1 MSYSS
6 IIKENS
12 QLRNYEGEMAYK
24 MSAELELYSAA
35 VTSMLND
42 KIYQS
47 YKEKFAQIA
56 ELIKQVDPTFVA
68 KLAIYIR
75 EEMHLRSIPLFL
87 IVALAKIHNGD
98 DLVCKTINRVVM
110 RADEIMELLICYQM
124 FNADCKST
132 KKLNHLSRQV
142 QNGLKLAFNKFD
154 EYQFAKYNRNN
165 LEVKLKDAL
174 FLVHP
179 KAKDE
184 NQQILF
190 DKIALD
196 YLEIPYTW
204 ETELS
209 KVGQIKYS
217 SIEKKN
223 EAKREVWTKL
233 IKERK
238 HGYMAMLRNLRN
250 ILNVDIDAHTLNIV
264 KRNIQSKDAVLS
276 SKQLPYRFLSA
287 YREIKNV
294 RHPKTGVLVEAL
306 EKAVLYSANNIRYF
320 SEDESVLLA
329 CDVSGSMQFTSNK
342 STIANYDI
350 GILLASILKT
360 KCKNVVTGLFGDRWL
375 PLKDDSSSKK
385 KTSNILEY
393 TDYMHQRANVV
404 GYSTN
409 GYKVINWL
417 ISHDVKMDK
426 VMFFTDM
433 QMWDSTHCDEHIE
446 KSWKK
451 YKQKYPDAKL
461 YLFDLDGYGQLP
473 LRMQNND
480 VYLISGWSDKIF
492 DMLEAYENGSNAV
505 EKIKEIEI

>member
-47 YKEKFAQIA
+47 YKEIFAHIA

-179 KAKDE
+179 KA
-184 NQQILF
+184 
-190 DKIALD
+190 
-196 YLEIPYTW
+196 
-204 ETELS
+204 
-209 KVGQIKYS
+209 
-217 SIEKKN
+217 
-223 EAKREVWTKL
+223 
-233 IKERK
+233 
-238 HGYMAMLRNLRN
+238 
-250 ILNVDIDAHTLNIV
+250 
-264 KRNIQSKDAVLS
+264 
-276 SKQLPYRFLSA
+276 
-287 YREIKNV
+287 
-294 RHPKTGVLVEAL
+294 
-306 EKAVLYSANNIRYF
+306 
-320 SEDESVLLA
+320 
-329 CDVSGSMQFTSNK
+329 
-342 STIANYDI
+342 
-350 GILLASILKT
+350 
-360 KCKNVVTGLFGDRWL
+360 
-375 PLKDDSSSKK
+375 
-385 KTSNILEY
+385 
-393 TDYMHQRANVV
+393 
-404 GYSTN
+404 
-409 GYKVINWL
+409 
-417 ISHDVKMDK
+417 
-426 VMFFTDM
+426 
-433 QMWDSTHCDEHIE
+433 
-446 KSWKK
+446 
-451 YKQKYPDAKL
+451 
-461 YLFDLDGYGQLP
+461 
-473 LRMQNND
+473 
-480 VYLISGWSDKIF
+480 
-492 DMLEAYENGSNAV
+492 
-505 EKIKEIEI
+505 